1 MQSRMFS
8 LWPRKATLKL
18 CHPIIEEKK
27 SNFRSINYGLKTEQ
41 PKFKKFP
48 FNKNNSNNATVH
60 STGFSSM

>member
-1 MQSRMFS
+1 MDSRMFS

-18 CHPIIEEKK
+18 CHLIIEEKR

-48 FNKNNSNNATVH
+48 F
-60 STGFSSM
+60 